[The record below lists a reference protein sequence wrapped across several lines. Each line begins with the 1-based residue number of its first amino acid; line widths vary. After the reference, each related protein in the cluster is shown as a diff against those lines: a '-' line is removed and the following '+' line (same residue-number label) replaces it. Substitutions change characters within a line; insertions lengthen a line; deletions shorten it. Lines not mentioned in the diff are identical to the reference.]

1 LPSFGVSLTR
11 QVNPVFCV
19 PPNNQLD
26 AYWDRVE
33 DRLYKI
39 RHCMNISG
47 VRRQLALFAPPID
60 PGLLVRARAAG
71 VSIEDALGLTAG
83 ELPPYRFNA
92 LIGSAQEYAQA
103 VQTFGAAL
111 LAALEKKDAEELAQL
126 RLVHEENLQ
135 KLQTQVREQEVET
148 ARRNLEAVTKR
159 QATVEYRKSYFQ
171 GLLDTGLNSWE
182 VTQSAARHA
191 SNVLKGGAS
200 ILDFLA
206 GAFHVAPEIGA
217 PTSMKYGGKQVADSS
232 FSWASGMRDLA
243 GVSDSI
249 AASAGLEAGFQ
260 RREEGWQHQVD
271 LADHELADLEQ
282 QKEAANVR
290 LEIAQ
295 RQLENHRRAIEHTQE
310 VSDFYDEKFTGVN
323 LYTWLASTLQRL
335 YRQSYNSA
343 LAMAR
348 LAEHAFHFERP
359 DLTDVRLSPTHWEA
373 GHRGLLAGEQ
383 LVNELRTMERRFIET
398 DDRHLEIDQAFSLQQ
413 VDPAALLR
421 LKTSGECT
429 FTIPER
435 YFDLFYPGQ
444 YRRILKAARLTIP
457 SVTGPYT
464 NISATL
470 HLLGSDIRRQ
480 PDLEEA
486 PAPSHPSRTTTV
498 ATSTGQNDAGVFE
511 LTFRGE
517 RYLPFE
523 GAGAVNSEWRLSLPK
538 TFKPFDYDSINDVIL
553 RLSYTAE
560 YDEDFR
566 HDVERD
572 NAGLEGSLT
581 QVLTDDGLARALHLR
596 HELSTTFHRLLHA
609 ELEQAIPFELTQEHF
624 PLFVRDRPLAVKRAL
639 LVLQPA
645 GDQNPGRIEF
655 ALDSESVS
663 GFTDRGEVG
672 GLPAAD
678 VTTAFAGDPRGEHSL
693 EVRASGQLA
702 PDDGT
707 PPAVGSDKLEDLV
720 LYIEYGLQART

>member
-1 LPSFGVSLTR
+1 
-11 QVNPVFCV
+11 
-19 PPNNQLD
+19 
-26 AYWDRVE
+26 
-33 DRLYKI
+33 
-39 RHCMNISG
+39 
-47 VRRQLALFAPPID
+47 
-60 PGLLVRARAAG
+60 
-71 VSIEDALGLTAG
+71 
-83 ELPPYRFNA
+83 
-92 LIGSAQEYAQA
+92 
-103 VQTFGAAL
+103 
-111 LAALEKKDAEELAQL
+111 
-126 RLVHEENLQ
+126 
-135 KLQTQVREQEVET
+135 
-148 ARRNLEAVTKR
+148 
-159 QATVEYRKSYFQ
+159 
-171 GLLDTGLNSWE
+171 
-182 VTQSAARHA
+182 
-191 SNVLKGGAS
+191 
-200 ILDFLA
+200 
-206 GAFHVAPEIGA
+206 
-217 PTSMKYGGKQVADSS
+217 
-232 FSWASGMRDLA
+232 
-243 GVSDSI
+243 
-249 AASAGLEAGFQ
+249 
-260 RREEGWQHQVD
+260 
-271 LADHELADLEQ
+271 
-282 QKEAANVR
+282 
-290 LEIAQ
+290 
-295 RQLENHRRAIEHTQE
+295 
-310 VSDFYDEKFTGVN
+310 
-323 LYTWLASTLQRL
+323 
-335 YRQSYNSA
+335 
-343 LAMAR
+343 
-348 LAEHAFHFERP
+348 
-359 DLTDVRLSPTHWEA
+359 
-373 GHRGLLAGEQ
+373 
-383 LVNELRTMERRFIET
+383 
-398 DDRHLEIDQAFSLQQ
+398 
-413 VDPAALLR
+413 
-421 LKTSGECT
+421 
-429 FTIPER
+429 
-435 YFDLFYPGQ
+435 
-444 YRRILKAARLTIP
+444 
-457 SVTGPYT
+457 
-464 NISATL
+464 
-470 HLLGSDIRRQ
+470 
-480 PDLEEA
+480 
-486 PAPSHPSRTTTV
+486 V